1 MILIY
6 ISFPIHSHNY
16 KIYLLLLRFCLI
28 ILSIE
33 LKESIKLLLQRLLGI
48 ERYLYVF
55 SRFTIL
61 TLRFNNREKDFLHF
75 VNILDDGGIIL
86 DIGANIGVMT
96 YYLSKRKPNS
106 LIIAFEPIPEN
117 LKTLN
122 KILNHYKLANVTV
135 VDKALGDKSGKVEMV
150 MPVLNSV
157 KMQGLSHIV
166 HESLTDFNEGDKYKV
181 DVETLDSFI
190 PALEEGKKVTGM
202 KLDVENFEYFV
213 LKGGAKLID
222 LFQPIIYTE
231 LWENENRN
239 KCFDL
244 LKQKRYS
251 IFVLDKG
258 QLVDYNIK
266 SHITQNFFFVPSKV
280 KK

>member
-1 MILIY
+1 M
-6 ISFPIHSHNY
+6 
-16 KIYLLLLRFCLI
+16 
-28 ILSIE
+28 
-33 LKESIKLLLQRLLGI
+33 KESIKLFLQRLLGI
-48 ERYLYVF
+48 DRYLYVF
-55 SRFTIL
+55 SRFTIS

-96 YYLSKRKPNS
+96 YYLSKGKVNS
-106 LIIAFEPIPEN
+106 EIIAFEPIPEN

-122 KILNHYKLANVTV
+122 KILDHYKLANVTV
-135 VDKALGDKSGKVEMV
+135 VDKALGDKSGKFEMV

-166 HESLTDFNEGDKYKV
+166 HESLTDFNEGDKYEV

-190 PALEEGKKVTGM
+190 PSFKAGKKITGM

-213 LKGGAKLID
+213 LKGGEKLID

-231 LWENENRN
+231 LWENENRY
-239 KCFDL
+239 KCFDF
-244 LKQKRYS
+244 LKQKGYTT
-251 IFVLDKG
+251 FVLDNG
-258 QLVDYNIK
+258 QLVDYDQK
-266 SHITQNFFFVPSKV
+266 SHKTQNFFFLPSKG